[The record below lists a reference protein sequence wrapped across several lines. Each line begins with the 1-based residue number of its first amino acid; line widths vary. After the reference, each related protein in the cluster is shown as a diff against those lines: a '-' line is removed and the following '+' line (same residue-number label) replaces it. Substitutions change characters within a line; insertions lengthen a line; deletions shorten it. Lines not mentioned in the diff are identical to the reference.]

1 MFDKAFE
8 GNYYGFVRI
17 EEEKRIYIINVAVEN
32 GHYSDGKHI
41 PVDVFWRGNDYYPAG
56 IDENTIVTLT
66 FEPDGSGVSVSI
78 GGETI
83 NTVPKNNDKA
93 LWD

>member
-1 MFDKAFE
+1 MSDNIQINTA
-8 GNYYGFVRI
+8 GSSRSTTADRNTSDVWADS
-17 EEEKRIYIINVAVEN
+17 EKVISLGGGIYQ
-32 GHYSDGKHI
+32 
-41 PVDVFWRGNDYYPAG
+41 YPAG